1 MKDASSTFCVFF
13 SVSSITREVV
23 TVATSA
29 TRMETS
35 VTTGTAAATAATGT
49 AWTRLRPSTRVGS
62 KGSVFLH
69 NTPDYRH
76 TVDVKDNWFSLKPK
90 FDQRHRTTQYFPHQS
105 SVWCGTS
112 SFPTLLLWVY
122 FNFPKCKTCE
132 WSTFITTPLFI
143 LTTSIQKSCDLY
155 VISFVFTLLKFK
167 KSVFSNI

>member
-1 MKDASSTFCVFF
+1 MKDASSTFCLFF

-76 TVDVKDNWFSLKPK
+76 TVNVKDNS
-90 FDQRHRTTQYFPHQS
+90 D
-105 SVWCGTS
+105 SV
-112 SFPTLLLWVY
+112 
-122 FNFPKCKTCE
+122 
-132 WSTFITTPLFI
+132 
-143 LTTSIQKSCDLY
+143 
-155 VISFVFTLLKFK
+155 
-167 KSVFSNI
+167 